1 MLGIQHEF
9 AGGLVGLTFTG
20 LILFNVIPL
29 PNSYRLFVAAFCFI
43 FAIYGSNLPDI
54 IDPPF
59 SPFHRSIGHNFV
71 SFFGSFFLSVGF
83 ISIIV
88 FFSWIER
95 YISFLDFAL
104 PFIYSSSLIFCS
116 FFISYFFHLL
126 LDLSTPLGLP
136 LFTGKSI
143 LGIIEMPL
151 YLVPFVNII
160 MLIITIITSLIS
172 IKYISKKISGKIA
185 VPLALLPLWGTFGIF
200 GILLIKV
207 NFSIISYAGDLLVV
221 LASIMLF
228 IFVLIGHSIDSSLK
242 KKNNTTFERRY
253 LCKEC
258 GSGVDRNEMYCGK
271 CGSKIYIP
279 SEYKLFRD

>member
-1 MLGIQHEF
+1 MTFPKTNKVLYILNNNILTNGVSMLGIQHEF
-9 AGGLVGLTFTG
+9 AGGLIG
-20 LILFNVIPL
+20 LIFIGLISFNIIPL
-29 PNSYRLFVAAFCFI
+29 PYSYRLFVAAFCFI

-83 ISIIV
+83 ISIIG

-116 FFISYFFHLL
+116 FFISYFLHLL

-143 LGIIEMPL
+143 LGLIEMPL
-151 YLVPFVNII
+151 NDFFL
-160 MLIITIITSLIS
+160 
-172 IKYISKKISGKIA
+172 
-185 VPLALLPLWGTFGIF
+185 
-200 GILLIKV
+200 
-207 NFSIISYAGDLLVV
+207 
-221 LASIMLF
+221 
-228 IFVLIGHSIDSSLK
+228 
-242 KKNNTTFERRY
+242 
-253 LCKEC
+253 
-258 GSGVDRNEMYCGK
+258 
-271 CGSKIYIP
+271 
-279 SEYKLFRD
+279 